1 MKASKVIEFKRM
13 LRQYEY
19 GLEDLSDLKE
29 LNRDVNSEFSSAL
42 AALERHDLFENKK
55 IEQAAEEAEVEEI
68 IPEERDPAFKKLFRK
83 IVVLCHPDKFTD
95 DLTELQKA
103 FKKDMYDRA
112 VKANDQYKWAEM
124 ITVAIKLEI
133 DLPEEYYEYVEN
145 LKADA
150 DKVQQEIESIQGSVA
165 WTWYHAPDEQKP
177 FIMAQYVKHME
188 KMVFGEKKKIYNVLG
203 VGHPRTGTGYTTKLL
218 KSWGLNV
225 GHEVLEDD
233 GIVAWQLVISQGPWP
248 YMEKYGD
255 NLNADFKVKIYCV
268 RDPRQSLP
276 SIVYTEN
283 TNKISFDYRA
293 SKTGRA
299 LIGNQLENAI
309 KLLLAWDQKIMDEI
323 NPNIVYRIEHDSKM
337 LYDRLVESGLQLT
350 EHVELNERVNSRNHK
365 SFEEMIEE
373 FPNIAKSTIDG
384 INDYCQR
391 YGYAK
396 LFD

>member
-29 LNRDVNSEFSSAL
+29 LNQDVNSEFSSAL

-150 DKVQQEIESIQGSVA
+150 DKVQQEIEAIQGSVA

-337 LYDRLVESGLQLT
+337 FYDRLVESGLQLT
-350 EHVELNERVNSRNHK
+350 EYVELNEKVNSRNHK
-365 SFEEMIEE
+365 SFEEMVEE